1 MSRSRAPGPDRRG
14 KKTHAHDETRVASPL
29 DGGCRRW
36 HYRGLLA
43 SQASASPTRGPEA
56 IRSVQYEVGDGSSVG
71 PFTMHGVVNSKG
83 NVTDTASLTK
93 GPANS
98 SRQMFVDPNGS
109 FTVLVTGGTNPT
121 PKINPQTCFVHFTIR
136 NFDAKIVAGTG
147 AYRHATGDFKADAT
161 ITGNTGRLANG
172 SCDTSQNGPS
182 PLQVNVVAGGLI
194 NLH

>member
-1 MSRSRAPGPDRRG
+1 MHMMKRG
-14 KKTHAHDETRVASPL
+14 LLALSMVAAV
-29 DGGCRRW
+29 GGTTA
-36 HYRGLLA
+36 GLLA

-182 PLQVNVVAGGLI
+182 PLSQVNVVAGGLI